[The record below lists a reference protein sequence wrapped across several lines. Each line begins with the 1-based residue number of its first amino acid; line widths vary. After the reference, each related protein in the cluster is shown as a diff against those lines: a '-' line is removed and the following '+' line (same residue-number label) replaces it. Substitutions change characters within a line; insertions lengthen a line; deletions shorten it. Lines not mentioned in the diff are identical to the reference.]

1 MPNEWSNELANRRC
15 KPCDGGTDALQGDQI
30 TALLLAL
37 HEDWSLGDDG
47 LKISR
52 IFDFPAYSRT
62 LGFANA
68 AAWIAIAEGHHPV
81 LTISYGSCRV
91 SYTTHAINGL
101 SDNDFICAAKTDR
114 LMADSA

>member
-1 MPNEWSNELANRRC
+1 MSNESSNELADRRC

-52 IFDFPAYSRT
+52 KFDFPAYI
-62 LGFANA
+62 
-68 AAWIAIAEGHHPV
+68 IAILEGDFGWLFEDLDNVPMYKDFV
-81 LTISYGSCRV
+81 TSDAYRGWASFRRV
-91 SYTTHAINGL
+91 SGAE
-101 SDNDFICAAKTDR
+101 
-114 LMADSA
+114 